1 MIFLLY
7 YRQGLTASEIAALP
21 ALGLTTKGVESI
33 IARLT
38 HMIRSH
44 IAHEGFGSVKSL

>member
-1 MIFLLY
+1 VIFFLY
-7 YRQGLTASEIAALP
+7 YRQGYTAAEIAALP
-21 ALGLTTKGVESI
+21 SLQLTTKGVESI

-44 IAHEGFGSVKSL
+44 IMREGFGTMKSL